1 LLILLLV
8 ISYYALV
15 RTEKSQDVIKYKTLL
30 KTQSIDESEHPD
42 YEKADFINK
51 IFKKLWPFMKSS
63 IKEFILNKIEPLLN
77 EHVQINQKL
86 SFDEILLS
94 DSVN

>member
-1 LLILLLV
+1 
-8 ISYYALV
+8 
-15 RTEKSQDVIKYKTLL
+15 
-30 KTQSIDESEHPD
+30 
-42 YEKADFINK
+42 
-51 IFKKLWPFMKSS
+51 MKSS